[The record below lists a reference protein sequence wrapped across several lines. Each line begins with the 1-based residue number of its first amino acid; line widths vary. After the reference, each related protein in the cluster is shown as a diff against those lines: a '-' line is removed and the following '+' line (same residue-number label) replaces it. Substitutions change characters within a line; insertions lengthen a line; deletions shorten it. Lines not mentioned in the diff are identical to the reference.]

1 MALSHLLSSG
11 CEPLLGYTWL
21 AGWRRLSPREGRT
34 TPMRQWYAPKIV
46 AQILQQRETYDRPT
60 LPVYGPQHV
69 RADSGLAL
77 PRERHRQL
85 ARTLPR
91 PSTEAA
97 FLPGVASMPCYPSS
111 SCAPQGVARSQ
122 TVRQGVFANMSR
134 WFARQVPRHVF
145 AGGLMKVQ
153 ANCRHAT
160 QDAADLGRTKKP
172 ADITMRLPDVAA
184 PRCRQW
190 FIVSMRRQ
198 DHGAAR
204 DATARHAI
212 RTRLTLVQ
220 IYLYIMI

>member
-1 MALSHLLSSG
+1 
-11 CEPLLGYTWL
+11 
-21 AGWRRLSPREGRT
+21 
-34 TPMRQWYAPKIV
+34 MRQWYAPKIV

-153 ANCRHAT
+153 ER
-160 QDAADLGRTKKP
+160 P
-172 ADITMRLPDVAA
+172 AMP
-184 PRCRQW
+184 PK
-190 FIVSMRRQ
+190 
-198 DHGAAR
+198 
-204 DATARHAI
+204 
-212 RTRLTLVQ
+212 TRLTLDAPRSLPTSRWDCQ
-220 IYLYIMI
+220 MWLPQDAANDSLSPCEDRITERPGMLLPAMPSGRG